1 MRYCSDVLHV
11 WVAHTFPLTLP
22 PYSGLYGVGILMHAM
37 GLLLGNRAARFIS
50 QRAFDHVL
58 MGLIVVCAALLF
70 AAGFGVG
77 REGTSGGQ

>member
-1 MRYCSDVLHV
+1 M
-11 WVAHTFPLTLP
+11 
-22 PYSGLYGVGILMHAM
+22 MHAM